1 MEAINGVTF
10 EDWGAAS
17 GNIAQ
22 GMSAEE
28 VCKILGLELPVWQK
42 TNEEW
47 TGKLGDLMAEDMG
60 IATTYAGYFT
70 NPKVGKFAG
79 VSSDVPSL
87 ESLLVKVPDFD
98 TFQKIMNHQTAAS
111 EHGVDPVTIIEQ
123 YDLNLQHWSQISM
136 HYSNWSN
143 EYMNPNT
150 EGYEQRFREVSGIM
164 DKWST
169 YWKDNYKN
177 DAVDLGGDIDF

>member
-17 GNIAQ
+17 GNIAM

-28 VCKILGLELPVWQK
+28 VCEILGIELPVWQK

-47 TGKLGDLMAEDMG
+47 GGKLGDLMAQDMS
-60 IATTYAGYFT
+60 IATTYGGYFT

-79 VSSDVPSL
+79 IKSDVPSL
-87 ESLLVKVPDFD
+87 ASLLEKVPDFD
-98 TFQKIMNHQTAAS
+98 AYQKIFNHQSAAS
-111 EHGVDPVTIIEQ
+111 EHGHDPVAALEQ
-123 YDLNLQHWSQISM
+123 YGFNLQEWSQISM
-136 HYSNWSN
+136 HYSTWSN
-143 EYMNPNT
+143 EYLNPNGA
-150 EGYEQRFREVSGIM
+150 EYEQRFREISAIM
-164 DKWST
+164 DKWSQ
-169 YWKDNYKN
+169 YWKENFKE